1 LKSNGLYHD
10 LCSQV
15 LSLDRRIRFAGI
27 LDREGKLLVCKFR
40 ENLLTPLVKSSTL
53 DHGKPKQVPTFIESF
68 VAKKKLEL
76 VLGKLNYEFN
86 YFERV
91 GVGIFRL
98 VGKQDMYLCVSMEST
113 AVYPNI
119 LSKIKNYIAKI

>member
-1 LKSNGLYHD
+1 L
-10 LCSQV
+10 
-15 LSLDRRIRFAGI
+15 A
-27 LDREGKLLVCKFR
+27 
-40 ENLLTPLVKSSTL
+40 
-53 DHGKPKQVPTFIESF
+53 
-68 VAKKKLEL
+68 
-76 VLGKLNYEFN
+76 LGKLNYEFN

-119 LSKIKNYIAKI
+119 LSKIKNYIATI

>member
-1 LKSNGLYHD
+1 
-10 LCSQV
+10 
-15 LSLDRRIRFAGI
+15 
-27 LDREGKLLVCKFR
+27 LVCKFR

-76 VLGKLNYEFN
+76 ALGKLNYEFN

-98 VGKQDMYLCVSMEST
+98 IGKQDMYLCVSMEST

-119 LSKIKNYIAKI
+119 LSKIKNYIATI